1 MGGEERPGFE
11 GHTQEGARHPSR
23 LDKAA
28 NLRIFHE
35 MIKHEVQDRPL
46 GWRRRRE
53 FVRFAQRLDIDPF
66 HARLL
71 IRAVEY
77 ECGHAVPAAMAEVE
91 IGVETAYV
99 AHAPTASPFL
109 RFLLLLFGAS
119 FIDALALKIIF
130 ELTR

>member
-1 MGGEERPGFE
+1 MGGEERPGFD
-11 GHTQEGARHPSR
+11 GDAQEGARQPMR
-23 LDKAA
+23 PDKAA
-28 NLRIFHE
+28 NLRIFRE
-35 MIKHEVQDRPL
+35 MIKHDVQNRPL

-91 IGVETAYV
+91 TGVETAYV
-99 AHAPTASPFL
+99 AHTPTASPFL
-109 RFLLLLFGAS
+109 RFLLLLFGAI
-119 FIDALALKIIF
+119 FIDALILKIIF
-130 ELTR
+130 ELAR